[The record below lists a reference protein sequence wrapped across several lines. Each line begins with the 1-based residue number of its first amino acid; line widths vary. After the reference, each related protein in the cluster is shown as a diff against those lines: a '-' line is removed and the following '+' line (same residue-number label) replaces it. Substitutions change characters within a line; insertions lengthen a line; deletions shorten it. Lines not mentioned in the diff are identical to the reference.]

1 MLMDEMEIE
10 GMEKKAKV
18 PKLRFPGFTGAWE
31 ERQAGEIFISIVDKG
46 HPELPVL
53 SASQERG
60 MVFRNDIEKN
70 ILHNEENESTY
81 KKVIPG
87 QFVIHL
93 RSFQGGFAYSDIE
106 GITSPAYTVIGFI
119 DGNRNNDKYWKYVFS
134 SENFINILVK
144 ITYGIRDGRSIS
156 YADFKTLKFF
166 LPCYNEQ
173 KAIGE
178 FLCRIDNLIDLYKR
192 KLAHLQAKKKC
203 LLQKMF
209 PKKGERFPEL
219 RFPGFTGDWEKGK
232 LEDLGEIMT
241 GSTPSTKKKEY
252 YAERGIPWITPTDIN
267 QLVLNNS
274 GKKLSKLGEKVARIV
289 PAKTLLITCIASI
302 GKNTLLS
309 VRGSFNQQINSI
321 TPYVGYDPYFL
332 LTESIFWSDYMKREA
347 PAGTMQ
353 IVNKEAFS
361 KIETMVPTYNE
372 QKAIGDFF
380 NKIDNLITLH
390 ERKLA
395 HLQTQK
401 KALLQQMFV

>member
-1 MLMDEMEIE
+1 MDEMEIE
-10 GMEKKAKV
+10 GMEKKAKI

-93 RSFQGGFAYSDIE
+93 RSFQGGFAHSDIE

-119 DGNRNNDKYWKYVFS
+119 DSNRNNDKYWKYVFS

-156 YADFKTLKFF
+156 YADFKILKFF
-166 LPCYNEQ
+166 MPCYNEQ

-219 RFPGFTGDWEKGK
+219 RFPGFTDAWEQKKLGDIGTVAMCKRIFKEQTVDK
-232 LEDLGEIMT
+232 GEIPFYKIGTFGGEADAYISRELFENFKQEYSYPEVGDVLISASGSVGRTVVYKGEDAYFQDSNIVWLKHDGCVDNSFLGQFYSMIPWQGLE
-241 GSTPSTKKKEY
+241 GSTIKRLYNKNILETEIYLP
-252 YAERGIPWITPTDIN
+252 
-267 QLVLNNS
+267 V
-274 GKKLSKLGEKVARIV
+274 EK
-289 PAKTLLITCIASI
+289 
-302 GKNTLLS
+302 
-309 VRGSFNQQINSI
+309 
-321 TPYVGYDPYFL
+321 
-332 LTESIFWSDYMKREA
+332 
-347 PAGTMQ
+347 
-353 IVNKEAFS
+353 
-361 KIETMVPTYNE
+361 E
-372 QKAIGDFF
+372 QKKIGLFLGRFD
-380 NKIDNLITLH
+380 KLIALH
-390 ERKLA
+390 ERKLIY
-395 HLQTQK
+395 LQIQK